1 MDSNQWVINGNH
13 SKPVDQQPWSG
24 LCKNS
29 EGWVKIRNE
38 QKNNNIPLNI
48 YKKKKKKIGSIFK

>member
-48 YKKKKKKIGSIFK
+48 YKKKKKKK